1 MQTKK
6 HLKSNQLT
14 VHRNE
19 RGFVLFEA
27 LLSILL
33 LSIGMV
39 ALITMFQKAV
49 RVVQFRQ
56 YYYAPARQVAESLL
70 TQVELGMIPENDE
83 GRIFKNEENMTFH
96 YQINSEIWRNQTGL
110 QQVTVIVNWSDRGKP
125 GSLSLTTLL
134 PVTEVEVD

>member
-1 MQTKK
+1 M
-6 HLKSNQLT
+6 
-14 VHRNE
+14 
-19 RGFVLFEA
+19 LFEA